1 MALVDVSAPLS
12 DEVRSYIPGVT
23 YTRTRPIFTL
33 EADGV
38 ESHEVVLSTLSGTYF
53 ETGRHVRHDAISVDE
68 VPSRPSSVR
77 LCYLT
82 WAKRGR
88 RNPSQWTI
96 WNRMPQPSGRGTRF

>member
-68 VPSRPSSVR
+68 VPIETFIGPAVLLNVGEKGPAEPITVDDLEPYASAIRPGDAV
-77 LCYLT
+77 
-82 WAKRGR
+82 
-88 RNPSQWTI
+88 
-96 WNRMPQPSGRGTRF
+96 